1 MSYRA
6 SSASYASAV
15 DMLYIIIDPS
25 GCLSACHSIEDTP
38 SGITVMYASDGSV
51 IGAEVP
57 DFLER
62 YDLPATIE
70 VDSSNPFEIMVDS
83 ARGLVED

>member
-15 DMLYIIIDPS
+15 DMLYVIIDPS
-25 GCLSACHSIEDTP
+25 GDLSSCHSIEDTP

-51 IGAEVP
+51 VGAEIP
-57 DFLER
+57 GFLER
-62 YDLPATIE
+62 YGLPAKIE
-70 VDSSNPFEIMVDS
+70 IDSSTPFEITVDS
-83 ARGLVED
+83 ARGLVEA